1 MANPRV
7 RLQHGGAGWE
17 VLLDEAVFSKNEE
30 LDWAALDALV
40 LAGAHGTTIEL
51 GSEVPV
57 DALDR
62 GRVLYVKWKPK
73 P

>member
-7 RLQHGGAGWE
+7 RLQRGAAGWE
-17 VLLDEAVFSKNEE
+17 VLLDGAFFSRNEE
-30 LDWAALDALV
+30 LDWGALDALV

-51 GSEVPV
+51 APDVPT

-62 GRVLYVKWKPK
+62 GRVLYVKWKPA